1 MTTQERTRER
11 GRGREGRRAQDA
23 QKRPNVAPPGLPG
36 GQYRPLTDEQ
46 VRLIHEAALT
56 VLEET
61 GIEVMPSPCREVFRR
76 AGARIEAERNRVYIP
91 RRLAAEGLAAAAR
104 EVRLCGQQPEHDL
117 RLGGTRVYLGTG
129 GAAVK
134 VLDLDGRV
142 RHSRLQDLYDI
153 GRLVNALDNIH
164 FFHRPVVARDI
175 PNEALDINTYYASLA
190 GTPKH
195 VMGNCFSPETV
206 RQVVK
211 LASLIA
217 GGEQALRER
226 PFVSWSNCWT
236 VSPLR
241 YASETVETL
250 DEIVRQGMP
259 VAISSAPQAG
269 ATSPVTLAGTLV
281 QLTAEQLS
289 GITYINLMRPGHP
302 VLLGY
307 VPSVADLRTG
317 SFSGGGPE
325 FALMNAAAAQLA
337 QHFGLPVYNSS
348 ALSDSKVPDVQAGY
362 EKGMSSVTAALAGAN
377 YIHHSAGFLESLLA
391 VAYEQYVIDDDINGA
406 VMRMVRGI
414 EVNDETLAVDVI
426 DAVCRGEGHFLGHP
440 QTLERMNSDYYYP
453 HTADRSSRDNWEMA
467 GALDMRERARQRARE
482 LLAAQWPSHWRDELD
497 ARLRSEFDILLPR
510 ERMRPGGT
518 NHAEARAR
526 RGTTAE

>member
-1 MTTQERTRER
+1 MTVREAPRER
-11 GRGREGRRAQDA
+11 LRERRRAHA
-23 QKRPNVAPPGLPG
+23 HETHPKPNIAPPGLPG
-36 GQYRPLTDEQ
+36 GHYKPLTAEQ
-46 VRLIHEAALT
+46 VQRIHDAALA

-61 GIEVMPSPCREVFRR
+61 GIEVMPSPCREVWRR
-76 AGARIEAERNRVYIP
+76 AGARMDDARHRVFIP
-91 RRLAAEGLAAAAR
+91 RRLVDEALHTARR
-104 EVRLCGQQPEHDL
+104 EVQLCGQTPEHDL
-117 RLGGTRVYLGTG
+117 MLGGARVYLGTG

-134 VLDLDGRV
+134 VLDLDGQV
-142 RHSRLQDLYDI
+142 RHSRLQDIFDI
-153 GRLVNALDNIH
+153 GRLVSALDNIH
-164 FFHRPVVARDI
+164 FYLRPVVARDI
-175 PNEALDINTYYASLA
+175 PAEDLDLNTYYAALGS
-190 GTPKH
+190 TRKH
-195 VMGNCFSPETV
+195 VMGNCFSPEAV

-211 LASLIA
+211 LAAMIA
-217 GGEQALRER
+217 GSEEALRAR
-226 PFVSWSNCWT
+226 PFVSWTNCWT

-241 YASETVETL
+241 YAPETVSVL

-269 ATSPVTLAGTLV
+269 ATSPVTVAGTLV
-281 QLTAEQLS
+281 QITAEQLS
-289 GITYINLMRPGHP
+289 GLIYVNLLHPCHP

-317 SFSGGGPE
+317 AFSGGSPE

-362 EKGMSSVTAALAGAN
+362 EKGISSVTAALAGAN

-414 EVNDETLAVDVI
+414 EVTDETLAVDVI
-426 DAVCRGEGHFLGHP
+426 HEVCNGEGHFLGHP
-440 QTLERMNSDYYYP
+440 QTLSLMNTEYYYP
-453 HTADRSSRDNWEMA
+453 HTADRRTRADWEAA

-482 LLAAQWPSHWRDELD
+482 LLSTQWPTHLSDDLD
-497 ARLRSEFDILLPR
+497 ARLRAEFNILLPR
-510 ERMRPGGT
+510 ELMRP
-518 NHAEARAR
+518 RA
-526 RGTTAE
+526 G

>member
-1 MTTQERTRER
+1 MTMTVHEAPRER
-11 GRGREGRRAQDA
+11 VRERRRAHEA
-23 QKRPNVAPPGLPG
+23 HPKLNISPPGLPG
-36 GQYRPLTDEQ
+36 GHYKPLTGEQ
-46 VRLIHEAALT
+46 VQRIHDAALA

-61 GIEVMPSPCREVFRR
+61 GIEVMPSPCCEVWRK
-76 AGARIEAERNRVYIP
+76 AGARIDGARNRVFIP
-91 RRLAAEGLAAAAR
+91 RQLIAEGLKAAAR
-104 EVRLCGQQPEHDL
+104 EVCLCGQSPEHDL
-117 RLGGTRVYLGTG
+117 LLGGARVYLGTG

-142 RHSRLQDLYDI
+142 RHSRLQDIFDI
-153 GRLVNALDNIH
+153 GRMVSALDNIH
-164 FFHRPVVARDI
+164 FYLRPVVARDI
-175 PNEALDINTYYASLA
+175 PVEDLDLNTYYAALIS
-190 GTPKH
+190 TRKH

-206 RQVVK
+206 RQVVR
-211 LASLIA
+211 LAAMIA
-217 GGEQALRER
+217 GSEEALRAR
-226 PFVSWSNCWT
+226 PFVSWTNCWT

-241 YASETVETL
+241 YAHETVLVL

-269 ATSPVTLAGTLV
+269 ATSPVTVAGTLV
-281 QLTAEQLS
+281 QITAEQLS
-289 GITYINLMRPGHP
+289 GLTYINLVHPGHP

-317 SFSGGGPE
+317 AFSGGSPE

-362 EKGMSSVTAALAGAN
+362 EKGISSVTAALAGAN

-414 EVNDETLAVDVI
+414 EVTDETLAVDVI
-426 DAVCRGEGHFLGHP
+426 HEVCNGEGHFLGHP
-440 QTLERMNSDYYYP
+440 QTLSLMNTEYYYP
-453 HTADRSSRDNWEMA
+453 HTADRRTRADWEA
-467 GALDMRERARQRARE
+467 SGALDMRERANQRARE
-482 LLAAQWPSHWRDELD
+482 LLNTQWPAHIPDELD
-497 ARLRSEFDILLPR
+497 ARIRAEFNIQLPR
-510 ERMRPGGT
+510 ELMKP
-518 NHAEARAR
+518 HA
-526 RGTTAE
+526 G